1 MDKEFIEKVDSIS
14 AWLKNEDENQ
24 QAEFNLEFSNLE
36 DGLVTLSSSKG
47 KISHKLKPLSEL
59 YSYEKSGG
67 LEDKDRQLSLL
78 YAIEGSIKRYYET
91 HPELTDGTVI
101 LALEKLAVRPEIVSD
116 DPFIKRLTNE
126 LKLKLSGS
134 NYSRDEVRRGIRKIL
149 ESAKR
154 YNQREGRRGYLD
166 FILEYVP

>member
-1 MDKEFIEKVDSIS
+1 MDKEFVEKMNSIS
-14 AWLKNEDENQ
+14 AWHETEDENQ
-24 QAEFNLEFSNLE
+24 QAEFELEFPNLE

-47 KISHKLKPLSEL
+47 KITHKLKPMSEL
-59 YSYEKSGG
+59 YSYEKS
-67 LEDKDRQLSLL
+67 EASENKDRQLDLL
-78 YAIEGSIKRYYET
+78 YAIEGPIKRYYEN
-91 HPELTDGTVI
+91 HPELTDGVVI
-101 LALEKLAVRPEIVSD
+101 LALEKLAVKPETVSD

-126 LKLKLSGS
+126 LRLKLSGS

-154 YNQREGRRGYLD
+154 HNQREGRHGYLD